1 MCGLSLGKSTAFAN
15 VPYLYAL
22 CFTLNIQKAVVKK
35 DANMKKLWQMMTFTD
50 CSGLELMGSKS
61 SPTAINNL
69 IVDFSV
75 WRSRQDLLPGHMLA
89 FFV

>member
-1 MCGLSLGKSTAFAN
+1 
-15 VPYLYAL
+15 
-22 CFTLNIQKAVVKK
+22 
-35 DANMKKLWQMMTFTD
+35 MKKLWQMMTFTD

-61 SPTAINNL
+61 SPTVINNL

-89 FFV
+89 FLYRLPNLD